1 MNISNIKLTLYHSI
15 LKFIVIILIEFENS
29 YGFRSQCIQYSGYF
43 VPLYQIVYIILLFF
57 YMILNFNI
65 RPSFIDF
72 SNEVKSKVRERPP
85 QIPSKDAK
93 SALLK

>member
-43 VPLYQIVYIILLFF
+43 VPLYQIVHIILLFF

-65 RPSFIDF
+65 RPLFHRF
-72 SNEVKSKVRERPP
+72 
-85 QIPSKDAK
+85 
-93 SALLK
+93 